1 MIEHLFDYTRS
12 MNTTPDHSTG
22 PDPMLDVQ
30 VEAVMSP
37 DPSFFD
43 WVHELDNRR
52 EATRA
57 ALLAE
62 VKNAKAV
69 RAAAEV
75 AVLQSIVEWCVANEA
90 LRDDEAMWIAGY
102 GDHGLSLGGVGCPLV
117 RESAVIEIS
126 AALEVSTRS
135 GADQIAITLE
145 LRYRLPLLWERV
157 VSGACPVW
165 RARLVA
171 EKTMA
176 LCEDGAAEVDRLVA
190 PFAHSIS
197 YAQLCRLTDEALL
210 RWDPAAAEE
219 KRKAAAD
226 GRYCRIGLSQH
237 VDGTVQLDAGLDLAD
252 AMALEAAVR
261 DRAKAYA
268 EDGSTESLDVR
279 RSQALGSL
287 ALGEQTLPTDN
298 TDTGKTPTAPAGP
311 VGPALVLFAHIPGGV
326 FNPFFQA
333 GAGSVNDALVSRLDN
348 RHPAKGPITTA
359 QVREW
364 ARTAASITIRPVL
377 DLAETIHCDSYECS
391 DRLKEQTQ
399 LRDLTCVFP
408 WCTNP
413 AVFTDMEHVIPYPE
427 GPTETGNVA
436 PACRQHHRAK
446 THMGWDYDVLGP
458 GLYLWR
464 SPQGERYLRSHAGT
478 HPIDQLPPGP
488 PPDPLPEEP
497 DTTPY
502 PDPSPSAADEPG
514 GAAESPP
521 RNETPPF

>member
-1 MIEHLFDYTRS
+1 MFEHVFDYTRS
-12 MNTTPDHSTG
+12 MTTANDDSTG
-22 PDPMLDVQ
+22 SHPMLDVQ

-37 DPSFFD
+37 DPSFLE
-43 WVHELDNRR
+43 WVHELDTTR
-52 EATRA
+52 EATRVE
-57 ALLAE
+57 ALAV

-75 AVLQSIVEWCVANEA
+75 AVLQSIVDWCVINEA
-90 LRDDEAMWIAGY
+90 LHDDEAMWIAGY
-102 GDHGLSLGGVGCPLV
+102 GDHGLALGGAGCPLV

-135 GADQIAITLE
+135 GADQIATTLE
-145 LRYRLPLLWERV
+145 LRYRLPRLWARV

-190 PFAHSIS
+190 DFAHSIS

-226 GRYCRIGLSQH
+226 GRYCRIGLAGH

-252 AMALEAAVR
+252 AMALETAIR

-287 ALGEQTLPTDN
+287 ATGQPTLPKDTDR
-298 TDTGKTPTAPAGP
+298 DADEPTSAGP
-311 VGPALVLFAHIPGGV
+311 SLVLYAHVP
-326 FNPFFQA
+326 
-333 GAGSVNDALVSRLDN
+333 GSVVNPLLRADTDPVNDTLLARLDN

-359 QVREW
+359 QVRQW
-364 ARTAASITIRPVL
+364 AQTAASITIRPVL
-377 DLAETIHCDSYECS
+377 DLAETLHSDSYECS
-391 DRLKEQTQ
+391 DRLRDQTQ

-408 WCTNP
+408 WCTTP
-413 AVFTDMEHVIPYPE
+413 AALCDMDHVVAYPE
-427 GPTETGNVA
+427 GPTETGNIA

-446 THMGWDYDVLGP
+446 THMGWDYQALGP
-458 GLYLWR
+458 RLYLWT

-478 HPIDQLPPGP
+478 HPLDQLPPGP
-488 PPDPLPEEP
+488 PPDPLPEPP

-502 PDPSPSAADEPG
+502 PARHPRSQTTPDP
-514 GAAESPP
+514 AAESPP
-521 RNETPPF
+521 RDTTPPF

>member
-1 MIEHLFDYTRS
+1 MT
-12 MNTTPDHSTG
+12 TTPDDSTG

-37 DPSFFD
+37 DPSFLD

-62 VKNAKAV
+62 VKDAKAV

-75 AVLQSIVEWCVANEA
+75 RVLQSIVEWCIANEA

-126 AALEVSTRS
+126 AVLGVSTRS

-145 LRYRLPLLWERV
+145 LRYRLPRLYERV

-197 YAQLCRLTDEALL
+197 YAQLSRLTDEALM

-226 GRYCRIGLSQH
+226 GRYCRIGLADH
-237 VDGTVQLDAGLDLAD
+237 ADGTVQLDAGLDLAD
-252 AMALEAAVR
+252 AMALEATVR

-268 EDGSTESLDVR
+268 DDGSTESLDVR

-287 ALGEQTLPTDN
+287 ALGQAMLPEGHDEPT
-298 TDTGKTPTAPAGP
+298 TPA
-311 VGPALVLFAHIPGGV
+311 GPALVLFAHIPGGV
-326 FNPFFQA
+326 FNPLFCA
-333 GAGSVNDALVSRLDN
+333 GAGDVNDTLVSRLDN

-359 QVREW
+359 QVRQW
-364 ARTAASITIRPVL
+364 ASTAASITIRPVL

-399 LRDLTCVFP
+399 LRDTTCVFP

-446 THMGWDYDVLGP
+446 THMGWDYEALGP
-458 GLYLWR
+458 GLYLWT

-488 PPDPLPEEP
+488 PPDPLPKTP

-502 PDPSPSAADEPG
+502 PAPPPQVADDPDQPG
-514 GAAESPP
+514 NATASPP
-521 RNETPPF
+521 RNTTPPF